1 LLPQPVR
8 RGAEAFLAEK
18 LSLFSHLPKMALGN
32 LRGRP
37 LSFVIG
43 VVCALGFMLQG
54 YDQAVANGLLTLD
67 SFVSTFPQID
77 TLHTTGAQKSHNST
91 IQGACPYFF
100 FGYFCAGP
108 NRLPP

>member
-1 LLPQPVR
+1 
-8 RGAEAFLAEK
+8 
-18 LSLFSHLPKMALGN
+18 MALGN

-67 SFVSTFPQID
+67 TFVSTFPEID
-77 TLHTTGAQKSHNST
+77 TLHTSGAQKHHNST
-91 IQGACPYFF
+91 IQGTCAYFLSLS
-100 FGYFCAGP
+100 FC
-108 NRLPP
+108 LI